1 MKSTS
6 QKKPNILVI
15 MVDQLAAPALPVYGH
30 KVVHAPNISKFAQSA
45 AVFKN
50 AYCNFPICA
59 PSRYSML
66 TGMLPNKFK
75 AFDNASEFPA
85 SIPTI
90 SHYLTLDGYDTSLV
104 GKMHFVGP
112 DQLHGFENRMVTD
125 IYPADFAWVPEWKGG
140 PRNAPTGISMR
151 AVTEAGYCERSLQID
166 YDEEVDYFANQKIY
180 DLARR
185 VDGKPFFMV
194 ASFTH
199 PHSPYTALKEYWD
212 LYKHEDIDMPS
223 VGPIPFEKLDVHS
236 QWLYLSHSRDRFD
249 VTDEHVRNARHAYYS
264 MISYVDDKVGKI
276 LSSLQKTGLDKDTV
290 IIFTGDHGE
299 MMGERG
305 MWFKQTFFEWSSRVP
320 LIISTPEMR
329 ASNSHKDI
337 DEVVSL
343 VDLFPTILDF
353 SGADK
358 ESVANELDG
367 ESLVPLMTGDGANWK
382 NLAIS
387 EYTDMGVCA
396 PCRMVRLNNFKYIY
410 THGHPSQLYDL
421 KADPLE
427 MNNLSGN
434 LKYENVESN
443 LKALTLKDWDPV
455 ALEKEILKSQ
465 AERKVVNEAM
475 KKSRGYTNWSY
486 EVDRKDAK
494 RYVRGSGDQE
504 GTVAIKGRARFP
516 YVEPTE
522 PDHESKL
529 V

>member
-1 MKSTS
+1 MDSIS
-6 QKKPNILVI
+6 QLKPNILVI
-15 MVDQLAAPALPVYGH
+15 MVDQLAAPALPIYGH
-30 KVVHAPNISKFAQSA
+30 KIVQAPNISKFAKTA

-66 TGMLPNKFK
+66 SGMLPNKIK

-90 SHYLTLDGYDTSLV
+90 AHYLTLGGYETSLV

-112 DQLHGFENRMVTD
+112 DQLHGFEDRLVTD
-125 IYPADFAWVPEWKGG
+125 IYPADFAWVPEWKNG

-151 AVTEAGYCERSLQID
+151 AVTEAGRCERSLQID
-166 YDEEVDYFANQKIY
+166 YDEEVDFFANQKIY

-199 PHSPYTALKEYWD
+199 PHSPYTALQEYWD
-212 LYKHEDIDMPS
+212 LYRHEEIDMPS
-223 VGPIPFEKLDVHS
+223 VGPIPFDKLDVHS
-236 QWLYLSHSRDRFD
+236 QWLYFSHSRDRFN
-249 VTDEHVRNARHAYYS
+249 VTDDHVRNARHAYYA
-264 MISYVDDKVGKI
+264 MISYVDNKVGK
-276 LSSLQKTGLDKDTV
+276 LLRSLEKTGLEKNTI

-305 MWFKQTFFEWSSRVP
+305 MWFKQTFFEWSSKIP
-320 LIISTPEMR
+320 LVISTPEMR
-329 ASNSHKDI
+329 VSNTHIGI

-343 VDLFPTILDF
+343 VDLFPTILEF
-353 SGADK
+353 SGQDIDT
-358 ESVANELDG
+358 VVNQLDG
-367 ESLVPLMTGDGANWK
+367 ESLLSLISGDFANWK

-410 THGHPSQLYDL
+410 THGHSAQLYDL
-421 KADPLE
+421 KIDPLE
-427 MNNLSGN
+427 LNNLSGN
-434 LKYENVESN
+434 LEYKDIESN
-443 LKALTLKDWDPV
+443 LKVLTLNNWDPV
-455 ALEKEILKSQ
+455 KLERDILQSQ
-465 AERKVVNEAM
+465 AERKVVNDAA
-475 KKSRGYTNWSY
+475 KKSRRNSNWSY
-486 EVDRKDAK
+486 EVDRKDAQ

-504 GTVAIKGRARFP
+504 GTVAVKGRARFP
-516 YVEPTE
+516 YVEPSK
-522 PDHESKL
+522 PDY
-529 V
+529 